1 MGYSKQEYKFVRF
14 IKSKNKRKKYSAILQ
29 NKKTKRE
36 VKVDFGAIK
45 PDGTPYEQ
53 YKDSTGLGLYSKYNH
68 NDKKRR
74 DSYRARHKNDNL
86 NEYSAGYFAWHFLW

>member
-14 IKSKNKRKKYSAILQ
+14 VKSKNKRKKYSAILQ

-45 PDGTPYEQ
+45 PYEQ
-53 YKDSTGLGLYSKYNH
+53 YKDSTGLGLYSKYGH

-86 NEYSAGYFAWHFLW
+86 QDYSACWFAWKYLW